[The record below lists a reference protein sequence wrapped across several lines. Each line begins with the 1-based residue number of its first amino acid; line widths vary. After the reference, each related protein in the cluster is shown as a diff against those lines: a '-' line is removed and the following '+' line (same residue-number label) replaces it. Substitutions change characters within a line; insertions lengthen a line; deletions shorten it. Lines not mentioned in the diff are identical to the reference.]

1 MRRKRDYLHGFY
13 GPLDQREVKKKKRKA
28 FKENCLFL
36 FFRRPGIPKVVIVM
50 TDGRQTQEPDA
61 MALDAAATAIHN
73 QGAHLLVVGVGPK
86 LSMSG
91 LRMIAQYP
99 SNIFTVQSFENL
111 ASTMQDV
118 VKSACGGSEP
128 CLVSYNCCS
137 IFSDCH
143 EKNLSVCRCSR

>member
-1 MRRKRDYLHGFY
+1 
-13 GPLDQREVKKKKRKA
+13 
-28 FKENCLFL
+28 
-36 FFRRPGIPKVVIVM
+36 M

-61 MALDAAATAIHN
+61 MALDVAAAAIHK

-86 LSMSG
+86 LSMTA
-91 LRMIAQYP
+91 LRLIAQYP

-118 VKSACGGSEP
+118 ITSACGGNEP

-137 IFSDCH
+137 AF
-143 EKNLSVCRCSR
+143 